1 MALKSNE
8 AGQES
13 PLRIAARLLAT
24 PNHSL
29 LLLIPQLLLLQ
40 LQTLTSEWPTNEG
53 LHFPEG
59 ANLDA
64 HDFDEFENDP
74 RGV

>member
-8 AGQES
+8 ASQES
-13 PLRIAARLLAT
+13 LLRIAAHLFAM

-29 LLLIPQLLLLQ
+29 LLLIPQLLSLQ
-40 LQTLTSEWPTNEG
+40 LQTLTSKWPTNEG

-59 ANLDA
+59 ADLDA
-64 HDFDEFENDP
+64 RDFDEFENDP
-74 RGV
+74 WGV